1 MATYRIKLDTMKQ
14 TVPPK
19 TVHAKE
25 GDSGSCSIVA
35 EITEDGAAYDFAGKS
50 ARLECLKPDGT
61 KAVVSA
67 EIDGS
72 TVTCDVPSEV
82 LAARGWIK
90 CAYFA
95 ITEDGGTWRDTTDT
109 FLVDVQQSAGGSLE
123 PGDYV
128 SEIDRTIAALRA
140 QNRAEADQEAER
152 QSEFDA
158 AQTAREEAYG
168 EAEKGRGDLY
178 AAAESERTR
187 EFEANEEARQENEE
201 ERIAAEIKRK
211 ADFAEIVDAAQGLK
225 TQILTSGQY
234 DEDGTPTIEGTP
246 GVIYLVPVEGP
257 SPDDLNSYV
266 EWMYL
271 SGDWEVIGGTQTTVT
286 AITTAEIDSVAAGEA
301 PTGTSMLSLSG
312 LSYLWAKLK
321 AAFAAKSHKHGD
333 ADITAVSGSKLADA
347 SVSRA
352 KLDAGL
358 EADIAGLEDACDSV
372 SQTQSG
378 EVGWIPVSYL
388 VRGGVCTVAF
398 AKSVAFTIAGTDMT
412 TVGQLPE
419 GIRPATDVRSR
430 MSIYWLPDVLDLVVT
445 SSGEVKVSAPVA
457 DVNFDAHYCFGTLTF
472 AIAP

>member
-271 SGDWEVIGGTQTTVT
+271 SGAWEVIGGTQTTVT
-286 AITTAEIDSVAAGEA
+286 AITTAEIDSVSAGEA

-321 AAFAAKSHKHGD
+321 AAFASKSHKHGD

-372 SQTQSG
+372 SQTACGVVSVAVTPNGQTIKHVDFKQPFAVAPIVVMCFSG
-378 EVGWIPVSYL
+378 TISAQEAAIYKDLTLSS
-388 VRGGVCTVAF
+388 TVA
-398 AKSVAFTIAGTDMT
+398 AKDGFDIC
-412 TVGQLPE
+412 L
-419 GIRPATDVRSR
+419 
-430 MSIYWLPDVLDLVVT
+430 
-445 SSGEVKVSAPVA
+445 VSANASYSGSTSVKW
-457 DVNFDAHYCFGTLTF
+457 
-472 AIAP
+472 IAVEQ